1 MMEIFHRPCYHR
13 QQHPQSENCP
23 VITKKRLT
31 NKYIELSDQILHNK
45 FGNWNIEFAT
55 NINNIHIFLND
66 TLKKREIKI
75 FQDATSVLLL

>member
-1 MMEIFHRPCYHR
+1 MMEIFHHPCYHR
-13 QQHPQSENCP
+13 QQHPQSENYCP

-55 NINNIHIFLND
+55 NINIYTHIS
-66 TLKKREIKI
+66 E
-75 FQDATSVLLL
+75 